1 MTLESHYILFDTGY
15 SGNDSDTM
23 MELTTLGFEV
33 LMDMHDHRQLAGHFV
48 VYSGTYKTRRKAN
61 RANWFVKFDH
71 VADAVLYKLIYSTEK
86 EKYA

>member
-1 MTLESHYILFDTGY
+1 MPSESHYILFDTGY
-15 SGNDSDTM
+15 SGNDTDPL

-48 VYSGTYKTRRKAN
+48 VYSGTHTRRKTQ
-61 RANWFVKFDH
+61 RAIWFVKFDH
-71 VADAVLYKLIYSTEK
+71 TADAVLYKLIYSTEK